1 MRRGILLVAS
11 LALLGSTLPLGT
23 QAVARSVPGALFGM
37 MTRPIGAVLG
47 TVGRVSRIGRPH
59 HAVARSE
66 SRRHAARSRSARHRT
81 VIARPAPAAQRSA
94 TLSATT
100 GAAAAIS
107 GAAVSAPTPSGASS
121 PTSPPMPGAAAG
133 LPSDQFQGRPPR
145 ESSPPA
151 LEPMPLGAVGPLTW
165 PTAYEDVIGFALW
178 PKRYGERL
186 RSHGIGDVL
195 GAIFM
200 PTGPW
205 AANARLRG
213 PLSADARTAAAAE
226 GTSGCPG
233 KASTDWPASEI
244 ERSISLTAEQRAAL
258 EQLRSAIGDA
268 VEAIKA
274 GCRDAAERTPVERIR
289 VMQDALWAVRDAA
302 ILIRA
307 PLNRFYDTLNDEQKK
322 QFVIAEAAP
331 DPRTAAAATRGAP
344 RNEIARMC
352 GMPKPAESP
361 IRQIERELR
370 PTKAQRASF
379 DELQK
384 KTSEMGQFL
393 LASCL
398 QPIPATPTA
407 RLDAAADRLTAVIFA
422 ANHVGLAL
430 NDFYHQLSEQQQA
443 KFEAFG
449 H

>member
-1 MRRGILLVAS
+1 M
-11 LALLGSTLPLGT
+11 
-23 QAVARSVPGALFGM
+23 PGAD
-37 MTRPIGAVLG
+37 
-47 TVGRVSRIGRPH
+47 
-59 HAVARSE
+59 
-66 SRRHAARSRSARHRT
+66 AAL
-81 VIARPAPAAQRSA
+81 PADQFQAHPLPSPAAQ
-94 TLSATT
+94 
-100 GAAAAIS
+100 
-107 GAAVSAPTPSGASS
+107 
-121 PTSPPMPGAAAG
+121 
-133 LPSDQFQGRPPR
+133 
-145 ESSPPA
+145 EA
-151 LEPMPLGAVGPLTW
+151 LPLGAVGPLTW
-165 PTAYEDVIGFALW
+165 PTAYEDVIGYTLW
-178 PKRYGERL
+178 PQRYGQRL

-200 PTGPW
+200 PAGPW

-213 PLSADARTAAAAE
+213 PRSADARTAAAAE

-244 ERSISLTAEQRAAL
+244 ERSISLTAEQRAAM

-268 VEAIKA
+268 VGAIKA
-274 GCRDAAERTPVERIR
+274 GCRDTSDLTPVERIR

-322 QFVIAEAAP
+322 HFVIAEAAP

-352 GMPKPAESP
+352 GMPKPTESP
-361 IRQIERELR
+361 IRQVERELR

-443 KFEAFG
+443 KFKAFG

>member
-23 QAVARSVPGALFGM
+23 QAVARSLPGALFGT

-47 TVGRVSRIGRPH
+47 TMGRVSRIGRPH

-81 VIARPAPAAQRSA
+81 VMARPAPAAQRSA
-94 TLSATT
+94 ALPATT

-107 GAAVSAPTPSGASS
+107 GAAVSAPAPPGASS
-121 PTSPPMPGAAAG
+121 PTSPPMPGAAAA

-145 ESSPPA
+145 ESSQPA
-151 LEPMPLGAVGPLTW
+151 PEPMPLGAVGPLTW

-205 AANARLRG
+205 AANARVNG
-213 PLSADARTAAAAE
+213 PRSADARSDAAAN
-226 GTSGCPG
+226 GPSGCPG
-233 KASTDWPASEI
+233 QASADWPTSEI
-244 ERSISLTAEQRAAL
+244 ERSMSLTSEQRAAL
-258 EQLRSAIGDA
+258 DEFRAAIGEA
-268 VEAIKA
+268 VEAIKIT
-274 GCRDAAERTPVERIR
+274 CRDAADLTPVDRIR
-289 VMQDALWAVRDAA
+289 AMQDALWAVRDAA

-307 PLNRFYDTLNDEQKK
+307 PLAKFYDALTDDQKK
-322 QFVIAEAAP
+322 PFVIADSTP
-331 DPRTAAAATRGAP
+331 DPRSGLAASRGAG

-398 QPIPATPTA
+398 QPISATPTA

-443 KFEAFG
+443 KFKASG